1 MPTEKTVS
9 IGFRV
14 TPEFKRLLDIA
25 SRREQ
30 RTMTNLLEK
39 LLADHCRAAGL
50 LSRADAAT
58 PPMEAVLSPAAGRHT
73 TTHKH
78 SKPKRA

>member
-1 MPTEKTVS
+1 MPNEKSVS

-14 TPEFKRLLDIA
+14 TPEFKRLLDAA

-30 RTMTNLLEK
+30 RSMTNLLEK

-50 LSRADAAT
+50 LEGGELAEVPGAAEPPARATKERSRHPQRT
-58 PPMEAVLSPAAGRHT
+58 
-73 TTHKH
+73 
-78 SKPKRA
+78 